1 MYLSSD
7 ACVRLLRRTKT
18 PLISEEDEKGREV
31 TVSGAPKARVVTKHM
46 TVWKIKNGQPEK

>member
-1 MYLSSD
+1 MCSTP
-7 ACVRLLRRTKT
+7 TKDKNS
-18 PLISEEDEKGREV
+18 ISEEDEKGREV

>member
-46 TVWKIKNGQPEK
+46 TVRKIKNGQPEK